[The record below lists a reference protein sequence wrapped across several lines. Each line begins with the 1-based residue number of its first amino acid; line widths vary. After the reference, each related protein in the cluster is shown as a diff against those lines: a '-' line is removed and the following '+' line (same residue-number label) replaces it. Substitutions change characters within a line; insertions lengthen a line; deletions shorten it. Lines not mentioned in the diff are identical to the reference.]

1 MFVSND
7 VITSSRVLLGQS
19 SCDTSPTW
27 LDTTS
32 ALLYFS
38 ILLSKSRNV
47 FTNSLFILWVIPFI
61 QWQAQ
66 ADFVLQESAWKT
78 AKIEHS
84 CDDVTKPPKGHSR
97 WIPEVVLCT
106 GYVTFQKQKVQRS
119 HSGRNSEHS
128 RTKIIGS
135 WKKKVCSFFGILN
148 NTTLS
153 EQFAE
158 EKAKKSYFTSGIS
171 RVLCLSTVNSRYR
184 GHHFVSILNS
194 ENSLVWWKW
203 PISCCEVSH
212 ITYIAI
218 LF

>member
-66 ADFVLQESAWKT
+66 ADFVLQKSAWKT

-97 WIPEVVLCT
+97 WIPEIVLCT

-135 WKKKVCSFFGILN
+135 WKKKYVVFSVF
-148 NTTLS
+148 
-153 EQFAE
+153 
-158 EKAKKSYFTSGIS
+158 
-171 RVLCLSTVNSRYR
+171 
-184 GHHFVSILNS
+184 
-194 ENSLVWWKW
+194 
-203 PISCCEVSH
+203 
-212 ITYIAI
+212 
-218 LF
+218 